1 MKGKISI
8 IFLACMSS
16 LLFAKAPD
24 EGEFKAAN
32 LIADDIAKWIV
43 SVKPQIKSLAIF
55 AVQSRAPLDQEYS
68 DVLETEVLKSLAKLE
83 FRNASSCKECRTPMI
98 AVQEEKLV
106 ITKGPFNQEMIQKI
120 GKNSTAETFL
130 VLDVYRGSF
139 SIIAQAAV
147 YENPSG
153 AVLAS
158 ERFSATAV
166 SFSESSVQFLLSFG
180 LGKVIMGKNP
190 ADLSFA
196 MTANISLLEEIGFA
210 KGGVN
215 IGGSLANTNGM
226 MVYAD
231 PTLAFRG
238 KFGNSGLGWAFWIG
252 AGYGFTSEAKGLVFR
267 AAYEVFVSSL
277 AVIGVE
283 GVYLIPD
290 STVPTLKSVVGL
302 HIGISLG
309 R

>member
-1 MKGKISI
+1 
-8 IFLACMSS
+8 
-16 LLFAKAPD
+16 
-24 EGEFKAAN
+24 
-32 LIADDIAKWIV
+32 
-43 SVKPQIKSLAIF
+43 
-55 AVQSRAPLDQEYS
+55 
-68 DVLETEVLKSLAKLE
+68 
-83 FRNASSCKECRTPMI
+83 
-98 AVQEEKLV
+98 
-106 ITKGPFNQEMIQKI
+106 
-120 GKNSTAETFL
+120 
-130 VLDVYRGSF
+130 
-139 SIIAQAAV
+139 
-147 YENPSG
+147 
-153 AVLAS
+153 
-158 ERFSATAV
+158 
-166 SFSESSVQFLLSFG
+166 
-180 LGKVIMGKNP
+180 
-190 ADLSFA
+190 

-215 IGGSLANTNGM
+215 IGGTLANTNGM